1 MRSNIFDR
9 VSFLSIFLVI
19 VLLPLF
25 FLPFTNIPVET
36 AKGVLLVVGLSV
48 CVISWCLA
56 RFFDGQIS
64 FPRSTTLLAGGG
76 IVLTFLLSSIFT
88 KSSQVSLFGTMFDVG
103 TFWFILSA
111 FLLMLMSSII
121 LRDHKKA
128 KIVLFGA
135 ILSSGLVLLFQIIH
149 LFAPAALTLGIFD
162 PALKTD
168 NLLGSWNSLGI
179 FAGFSALM
187 SLLAVEF
194 FQTTRIEKII
204 LQILTVFSLIL
215 VAAVNFPFVWQ
226 LLGVF
231 ALVIFVYK
239 ISITSRP
246 AVAGG
251 EMTEGSSTGEANETV
266 GNKFPAFSF
275 AIIMITLLFFI
286 SGDAIGGLLPS
297 KLGIQN
303 TEVSPSFGATLGVAK
318 ASLKDNPV
326 FGVGPNN
333 FGEAWAKYK
342 PANVNQSI
350 NGIDFW
356 NVYFNSGSGLLPTLA
371 ITTGGLGII
380 AWLIFFI
387 LFITSGVRSIF
398 SSIKNKSNWETMA
411 FFVLSLYFFVSSF
424 FYSGGSVLFLLALA
438 LAGVFIGLSAVTNP
452 NGQVSISYLSDHRK
466 SFFSILFIVLI
477 VITTAALSFKYM
489 KSIVSV
495 AYFGKAINA
504 STIPLAETSIA
515 NALRLHQSD
524 LYFRAYSQIY
534 LVKLNSIASKENP
547 TDAEKAQLQSS
558 LEQAVNGAQLATT
571 YNPGNYLN
579 FQALGAVYQRL
590 NALGVK
596 EAYEKSIEAYT
607 KASVLNPLNPGIK
620 LNMANLAIA
629 SDKIKEAKE
638 YANAA
643 LTLKSD
649 YIDALII
656 LSQIA
661 KSEGEN
667 ALALSYAQKALSV
680 APTNTDLIQYVESLK
695 SGSSSSSPSSSAPK
709 TTTKK

>member
-36 AKGVLLVVGLSV
+36 AKGVLLVVGLAV

-64 FPRSTTLLAGGG
+64 FPRSTTLVAGGG
-76 IVLTFLLSSIFT
+76 IVLSFLLSALFS
-88 KSSQVSLFGTMFDVG
+88 KASQVSLFGTMFDIG
-103 TFWFILSA
+103 SFWFMLSA
-111 FLLMLMSSII
+111 FLLMVMSSII

-135 ILSSGLVLLFQIIH
+135 ILSSGIVLLFQIIH
-149 LFAPAALTLGIFD
+149 MLAPAALTLGIFD
-162 PALKTD
+162 PASKTD

-194 FQTTRIEKII
+194 LETTRVEKIV
-204 LQILTVFSLIL
+204 LQVLTVFSLIL
-215 VAAVNFPFVWQ
+215 VAAVNFPFVWE
-226 LLGVF
+226 LLGIF

-246 AVAGG
+246 K
-251 EMTEGSSTGEANETV
+251 TEGEVIADASVPAVESADEAA
-266 GNKFPAFSF
+266 GNRFPAFSF

-318 ASLKDNPV
+318 ASLKENPV
-326 FGVGPNN
+326 FGIGPNH

-356 NVYFNSGSGLLPTLA
+356 NVYFSSGSGLIPTLA
-371 ITTGGLGII
+371 ITTGGLGIL

-387 LFITSGVRSIF
+387 LFITSGVRSVF

-424 FYSGGSVLFLLALA
+424 FYSGGAVLLLLALA
-438 LAGVFIGLSAVTNP
+438 MAGVFIGLSAATNP
-452 NGQVSISYLSDHRK
+452 RGEVSISYLSDHRK

-477 VITTAALSFKYM
+477 VIITAALTFKYM

-495 AYFGKAINA
+495 AYFGKAISA
-504 STIPLAETSIA
+504 PTIPLAEASIA

-524 LYFRAYSQIY
+524 LYFRAYAQIY
-534 LVKLNSIASKENP
+534 MVKLNSIASKENP
-547 TDAEKAQLQSS
+547 TEAEKVQLQTS

-571 YNPGNYLN
+571 YDSENYLN

-596 EAYEKSIEAYT
+596 DAYDKAIQAYT
-607 KASVLNPLNPGIK
+607 RASVLNPLNPGIK
-620 LNMANLAIA
+620 LNMANIAIA
-629 SDKIKEAKE
+629 GDKIKEAKE
-638 YANAA
+638 YALAA
-643 LTLKSD
+643 LALKAD

-667 ALALSYAQKALSV
+667 ALALSYAQKALAI
-680 APTNTDLIQYVESLK
+680 APANQDLIKYVDSLK
-695 SGSSSSSPSSSAPK
+695 GGTSSSSSTSTPA
-709 TTTKK
+709 KKP